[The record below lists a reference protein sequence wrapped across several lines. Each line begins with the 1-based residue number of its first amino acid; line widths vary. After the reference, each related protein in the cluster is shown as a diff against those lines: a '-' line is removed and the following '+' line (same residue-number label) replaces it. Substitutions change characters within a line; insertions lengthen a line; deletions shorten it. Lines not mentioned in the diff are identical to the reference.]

1 MRTRDFLL
9 ILTLLAVFGSCASP
23 QPMSPIEEKT
33 WVGELV
39 SYQKAV
45 SRSHG
50 IVGYV
55 KVFDYRQKGYD
66 QPYRVF
72 HVYDLNFVE
81 RGILTPMG
89 TGHKIVRLPE
99 EVARVMGTT
108 REEIALDAQALP
120 LNVARC
126 LDVEP
131 DLSLHPARPEDVQ
144 TSR

>member
-9 ILTLLAVFGSCASP
+9 IVLVLALVSSCAAQPVSP
-23 QPMSPIEEKT
+23 VEEKA

-39 SYQKAV
+39 AYKKAV

-66 QPYRVF
+66 EPYRMF
-72 HVYDLNFVE
+72 HVFDLNFQE

-89 TGHKIVRLPE
+89 TGHKIVVLPTD
-99 EVARVMGTT
+99 VARVKGTT
-108 REEIALDAQALP
+108 REEIPLDAQPLP
-120 LNVARC
+120 MNVARC

-131 DLSLHPARPEDVQ
+131 DLQLLPANPADVK
-144 TSR
+144 TSE